1 MFSLE
6 FVRSA
11 PCNSTLC
18 RGIVLTCSSVVLYA
32 VLWIGRLRVTLQEL
46 VGIEPNLEEHF
57 FALLRALH
65 KCLFVFFLRC
75 ECYVSVA
82 ANFENIIL
90 CDCSESSV
98 HCSSEYCEFVPA
110 QLSVFLVGTP
120 IKWCNHFGE
129 QG

>member
-1 MFSLE
+1 MFEWE

-18 RGIVLTCSSVVLYA
+18 RGIVLCCSSVVLYA
-32 VLWIGRLRVTLQEL
+32 VLRNCSIRVTLQEL

-57 FALLRALH
+57 LALLRALR
-65 KCLFVFFLRC
+65 KCLFMFFPRC
-75 ECYVSVA
+75 ECSVIVA
-82 ANFENIIL
+82 ANFENIVL
-90 CDCSESSV
+90 CDCIESIV
-98 HCSSEYCEFVPA
+98 HCSIEYCEFVPA

-120 IKWCNHFGE
+120 VKWCDHFGE